1 MQKPSRMNKEITKGA
16 VNIHRNKYSN
26 IEGCKKNKVPQKQCF
41 WSRQKTW
48 RNETIHLDA
57 NTHCLSLAGTYVSP
71 SRAMVMAKDRLPT
84 SSGCLNKPPSPS
96 EPSSTLKPSAN
107 WSSCLDAPRA
117 GTSMQWPKRTKR
129 SGSGF
134 LDSACARATEG
145 VVKVTCGQLAYVGIK
160 PCFNDKKQNHFPR
173 RFPKII
179 TWFWDR
185 ENHPKKN
192 TGTQYQ
198 VFPSMHYFRHR
209 SGNHGVRNGA
219 ARGESNDSWA
229 CPVPA
234 AASFIKTTLWS
245 LKMSAMPFKLHTRPH
260 KHTSTYIVSSYIY
273 NILQHKVLKVKYIFA
288 RRSPMEIFLSTKR
301 KQKYSKLQNIQKRT
315 LNN

>member
-1 MQKPSRMNKEITKGA
+1 M
-16 VNIHRNKYSN
+16 
-26 IEGCKKNKVPQKQCF
+26 
-41 WSRQKTW
+41 
-48 RNETIHLDA
+48 
-57 NTHCLSLAGTYVSP
+57 SL

-160 PCFNDKKQNHFPR
+160 LCLVLTIKNKNHFPR

-198 VFPSMHYFRHR
+198 VFPSMHDFRHR

-234 AASFIKTTLWS
+234 AASFKTTRWS
-245 LKMSAMPFKLHTRPH
+245 LKMSAMPFKLHTRPQTH
-260 KHTSTYIVSSYIY
+260 IIHRII
-273 NILQHKVLKVKYIFA
+273 IHLQHKVLKVKYNFA

-301 KQKYSKLQNIQKRT
+301 KQMYSRLITKNTKKT